1 MREVWIWGI
10 AQGGEPPWHLDTG
23 YPQGIM
29 ASPQKRRKHM
39 QNLPFLPQKCSITGV
54 LGEISIRK
62 KFFKELGQSSLRSYF
77 EEPFI

>member
-1 MREVWIWGI
+1 
-10 AQGGEPPWHLDTG
+10 
-23 YPQGIM
+23 
-29 ASPQKRRKHM
+29 M